1 MLVGY
6 SNLCLSAW
14 LFFLNFFIMLSPKNM
29 IEFVL
34 LLFCQEV
41 TLLALLE
48 AWFVIIVPTP
58 DGSWKT
64 FEMPSARRVSSRQPV
79 ILLEEKRR
87 RGPLPGPFS
96 LASLNGAWPCGP
108 RPRAG
113 CSEDNGVNLLLVCRV
128 ERFCLGNKPWRFC
141 GWRYT
146 CPHPHLLPLLLKGP
160 SKHIYFQGKMMS
172 ARFHFSFRMF
182 HFSSSWLFSI
192 LSGN

>member
-1 MLVGY
+1 MV
-6 SNLCLSAW
+6 
-14 LFFLNFFIMLSPKNM
+14 
-29 IEFVL
+29 EFVL

-48 AWFVIIVPTP
+48 VWFVIIVPTP

-79 ILLEEKRR
+79 ILLKEKRG

-96 LASLNGAWPCGP
+96 LTSLNGSLIMWT

-113 CSEDNGVNLLLVCRV
+113 CSEDNSSKLLLACRE
-128 ERFCLGNKPWRFC
+128 ERFCLGSKPWRFC
-141 GWRYT
+141 GWRWIL
-146 CPHPHLLPLLLKGP
+146 PHPLPLLFKGH
-160 SKHIYFQGKMMS
+160 SKRIYFQGKMVS
-172 ARFHFSFRMF
+172 ACFHFSSTMY
-182 HFSSSWLFSI
+182 HFPPSSWLFSI